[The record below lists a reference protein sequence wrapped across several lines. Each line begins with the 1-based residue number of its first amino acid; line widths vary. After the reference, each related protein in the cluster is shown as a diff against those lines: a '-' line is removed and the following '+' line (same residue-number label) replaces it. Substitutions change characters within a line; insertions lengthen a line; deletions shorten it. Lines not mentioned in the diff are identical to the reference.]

1 VLLPIAGQED
11 ASAFPLKA
19 DVRVSALS
27 RLKRRPE
34 FLRVAATRR
43 KWVASGLIV
52 QIRPRPAGEADTQGP
67 RVGFTV
73 SRKVGNA
80 VQRNRVRRRLKAA
93 AREVMTEHAPP
104 GTDFVIIGR
113 KVSLTRS
120 FPALVGDLTTAL
132 KKLAAYR

>member
-1 VLLPIAGQED
+1 M
-11 ASAFPLKA
+11 
-19 DVRVSALS
+19 SALP

-43 KWVASGLIV
+43 KWVTPGLIV
-52 QIRPRPAGEADTQGP
+52 QVRPRPAGEADTEQA

-93 AREVMTEHAPP
+93 AGKVMTEHAQT
-104 GTDFVIIGR
+104 GVDFVVIGR
-113 KVSLTRS
+113 RNSLTRPYS
-120 FPALVGDLTTAL
+120 ALMGDLTTAL
-132 KKLAAYR
+132 KKLATYR